1 MKLCTCPVGTA
12 LPTLDNYSCPADF
25 GQVRRFAVMR
35 LYDDNGNRNSF
46 TSTAPIGTLASWTA
60 KLAKTDSEKVVI
72 SPDVYGYSESG
83 GDVITWGSGNE
94 VPGGMPE
101 VVGANPVTAS
111 GTFRHLPQSMVKKM
125 LPLACEKIGII
136 LISENG
142 QFEAVQDATT
152 ATTYYPIPVGSFF
165 IGPKVHGGFQEPD
178 SNAFSFTLAPDW
190 SKDTVIVT
198 PSFDPLTE
206 LQNPSTT

>member
-1 MKLCTCPVGTA
+1 M
-12 LPTLDNYSCPADF
+12 D
-25 GQVRRFAVMR
+25 
-35 LYDDNGNRNSF
+35 
-46 TSTAPIGTLASWTA
+46 
-60 KLAKTDSEKVVI
+60 

-83 GDVITWGSGNE
+83 GDAITWGSGNE

-101 VVGANPVTAS
+101 IVGANPVTAS

-125 LPLACEKIGII
+125 LELQCEKIGII
-136 LISENG
+136 PISENG
-142 QFEAVQDATT
+142 QFEALQDAAT

-190 SKDTVIVT
+190 SKDSAIVT

-206 LQNPSTT
+206 LANPE

>member
-1 MKLCTCPVGTA
+1 MRLCTCPVGTA

-25 GQVRRFAVMR
+25 GQVRRFAIMR
-35 LYDDNGNRNSF
+35 IYDADGNRNSF
-46 TSTAPIGTLASWTA
+46 TSAAPIGTLASWTA
-60 KLAKTDSEKVVI
+60 KIAKTDSEKVVI

-136 LISENG
+136 PISENG
-142 QFEAVQDATT
+142 QFEAVKGETEG
-152 ATTYYPIPVGSFF
+152 TYYPIPVGSFF

-190 SKDTVIVT
+190 SKDTEIVT
-198 PSFDPLTE
+198 PSFDALTE
-206 LQNPSTT
+206 LVNPTA